1 MTAARKERGPALDP
15 PALETDT
22 STTDQ
27 SDRLESTAVV
37 GLRRDGL
44 LIADL
49 RSAYVGHSERWRR
62 HYPRRAA

>member
-15 PALETDT
+15 PALGTDT

-27 SDRLESTAVV
+27 SDHVESTAVV
-37 GLRRDGL
+37 GLRSDGL

-49 RSAYVGHSERWRR
+49 RSGYVGQPERWFR